1 MSSFQTLFTLKAV
14 PSRRPSAMEV
24 PEVPFLS
31 SFQKNQQ
38 SSQKYD
44 KKTAKTLWFMF
55 LKATTTFFNFFAAWG
70 RPWLHSWDLT
80 KNTPQVPVWWVIQE
94 VL

>member
-1 MSSFQTLFTLKAV
+1 MLLNVVVATNFPLQAV

-31 SFQKNQQ
+31 SFEKNQQ

-44 KKTAKTLWFMF
+44 
-55 LKATTTFFNFFAAWG
+55 
-70 RPWLHSWDLT
+70 
-80 KNTPQVPVWWVIQE
+80 
-94 VL
+94 

>member
-1 MSSFQTLFTLKAV
+1 MLLNVVVENCVPMQAV

-44 KKTAKTLWFMF
+44 KKQQKLY
-55 LKATTTFFNFFAAWG
+55 
-70 RPWLHSWDLT
+70 DLYF
-80 KNTPQVPVWWVIQE
+80 
-94 VL
+94 